1 MKIESHFDGIPLA
14 RYSKKSKTAVANN
27 FEKEDPMRIVVAVD
41 GSSCST
47 SSVKALAHFTPPAE
61 LTLVHALHLPDF
73 NYPMITPD
81 LRAEAQ
87 EEIKAQLRK
96 EGEEILDEAQKHLPA
111 NFPHVQRI
119 HQIGHPVDVIVETA
133 RSARSDLI
141 MLGARGLG
149 PVKEMILGSV
159 SHRVLMHA
167 PSSTLIIKNP
177 VNQLRKILLPIEG
190 QEDAEAAL
198 QFLARQPFQQPLE
211 VEVFAV
217 WPQPQLSWPMT
228 VGQSELL
235 EVQAIEEARGR
246 MKSITDRLTQMNIL
260 CQAHV
265 GLGDPAFAILEQAK
279 ASQSDLI
286 MMGTHG
292 RGGFS
297 RFLMGSV
304 SHTVLHQAPCPV
316 LIVR

>member
-1 MKIESHFDGIPLA
+1 MKI
-14 RYSKKSKTAVANN
+14 VA
-27 FEKEDPMRIVVAVD
+27 AVD
-41 GSSCST
+41 GSSYST
-47 SSVKALAHFTPPAE
+47 SSIQALAHFTPPEE

-87 EEIKAQLRK
+87 EEIKVQLRK
-96 EGEEILDEAQKHLPA
+96 VGEEILDGAQKHLPA
-111 NFPHVQRI
+111 DFSHVQRV

-133 RSARSDLI
+133 RSARSNLI
-141 MLGARGLG
+141 VMGARGLG
-149 PVKEMILGSV
+149 PIKELILGSV

-167 PSSTLIIKNP
+167 PCSTMIVKAP
-177 VNQLRKILLPIEG
+177 VTQLKKILLPIEG
-190 QEDAEAAL
+190 QEDAEVAL
-198 QFLARQPFQQPLE
+198 QFLALQPFQQPVE

-217 WPQPQLSWPMT
+217 WPQPQLSWPTT
-228 VGQSELL
+228 VRQSELL
-235 EVQAIEEARGR
+235 EIQAIEEAQKR
-246 MKSITDRLTQMNIL
+246 MKHITDKLSRMNFL

-265 GLGDPAFAILEQAK
+265 GMGDPAYAILAQAK

-286 MMGTHG
+286 IMGTHG

-304 SHTVLHQAPCPV
+304 SNSVLHQSPGPV

>member
-1 MKIESHFDGIPLA
+1 
-14 RYSKKSKTAVANN
+14 
-27 FEKEDPMRIVVAVD
+27 MRIVVPVD

-47 SSVKALAHFTPPAE
+47 SSVHTLAHFTPPEE

-81 LRAEAQ
+81 LRTEAQ
-87 EEIKAQLRK
+87 EAIKDQLRK
-96 EGEEILDEAQKHLPA
+96 EGEKILDEAQKHLPA
-111 NFPHVQRI
+111 DFSHVQQV

-133 RSARSDLI
+133 RSAQSHLI
-141 MLGARGLG
+141 VLGARGLG
-149 PVKEMILGSV
+149 PIKELILGSV
-159 SHRVLMHA
+159 SHRVLMHG
-167 PSSTLIIKNP
+167 SCSTMIVKTP
-177 VNQLRKILLPIEG
+177 MSQLKKILLPIEG

-198 QFLARQPFQQPLE
+198 QFLALQPFRQPVE

-217 WPQPQLSWPMT
+217 WPQPQLSWPT
-228 VGQSELL
+228 TIGQSDRL
-235 EVQAIEEARGR
+235 EAHAIEEAQER
-246 MKSITDRLTQMNIL
+246 MKTITDRLTRMNFA

-265 GLGDPAFAILEQAK
+265 GIGDPAYAILEQRH

-286 MMGTHG
+286 MMGMHG

-304 SHTVLHQAPCPV
+304 SHSVLHQTPCPV

>member
-1 MKIESHFDGIPLA
+1 
-14 RYSKKSKTAVANN
+14 
-27 FEKEDPMRIVVAVD
+27 MRIVVAVD
-41 GSSCST
+41 GSPCST
-47 SSVKALAHFTPPAE
+47 SSIHALAHFKPPEE

-87 EEIKAQLRK
+87 EELKAQLRK
-96 EGEEILDEAQKHLPA
+96 EGEGILDEAEEHLPI
-111 NFPHVQRI
+111 NFPHVQRV
-119 HQIGHPVDVIVETA
+119 HQIGHPVNVIVETA
-133 RSARSDLI
+133 RSARSNLI
-141 MLGARGLG
+141 ILGARGLG
-149 PVKEMILGSV
+149 PVKELILGSI

-167 PSSTLIIKNP
+167 PCSTMIIKAP
-177 VNQLRKILLPIEG
+177 LTQLRKILLPIEG
-190 QEDAEAAL
+190 LEDAEAAL
-198 QFLARQPFQQPLE
+198 QFLALQPFQEPVE

-217 WPQPQLSWPMT
+217 WPQPQLSWPTT
-228 VGQSELL
+228 VGQSDVL
-235 EVQAIEEARGR
+235 EMQAIEEARER
-246 MKSITDRLTQMNIL
+246 MKPVTDRLMQMNFL

-265 GLGDPAFAILEQAK
+265 GMGDPAFAILEQAK

-286 MMGTHG
+286 IMGTHG

-304 SHTVLHQAPCPV
+304 SHAVLHQTPCPV

>member
-1 MKIESHFDGIPLA
+1 
-14 RYSKKSKTAVANN
+14 
-27 FEKEDPMRIVVAVD
+27 MRIVLPVD
-41 GSSCST
+41 GSSYST
-47 SSVKALAHFTPPAE
+47 FSVHALAHFTPPEE

-81 LRAEAQ
+81 IRVEAQ
-87 EEIKAQLRK
+87 EEIKAQLRQ
-96 EGEEILDEAQKHLPA
+96 EGEGILDEAEEHLPA
-111 NFPHVQRI
+111 NFPHVERV
-119 HQIGHPVDVIVETA
+119 HQIGHPVDVIIETA
-133 RSARSDLI
+133 RSARSHLI

-149 PVKEMILGSV
+149 PLKELILGSV

-167 PSSTLIIKNP
+167 PCSTMIVKTPIT
-177 VNQLRKILLPIEG
+177 QLRKILLPIEG
-190 QEDAEAAL
+190 PEDAEVAL
-198 QFLARQPFQQPLE
+198 QFLVRHPFRQPIE
-211 VEVFAV
+211 VEVFSV
-217 WPQPQLSWPMT
+217 WPQPQLSWPTT
-228 VGQSELL
+228 VGQSDAL
-235 EVQAIEEARGR
+235 EAQAIEEAQER
-246 MKSITDRLTQMNIL
+246 MKPITDRLTKMNVL

-265 GLGDPAFAILEQAK
+265 GIGDPAYAILEQAK

-304 SHTVLHQAPCPV
+304 SHTVLHQTPCPV